1 MQQEARGP
9 RVDICP
15 DCFDNDGLKRRIVA
29 IRKEAS
35 EGNCQFHPTK
45 KGVPIARVASI
56 VDPVFRDLYWATG
69 DDGNYW
75 SQERGS
81 SLHDVIYDL
90 TEADD
95 DQVINGLIGALEA
108 QDNYWPPDGEEPF
121 YSTDYLYTLQREEN
135 GRHLHNWQSF
145 QRSLM
150 FESRFFNPDAE
161 RMLNEIFHGVQQLRD
176 ANRQGPVYMI
186 QPDTPEAR
194 FFRARNAN
202 SYEEMKR
209 IRADLAKELGPPPEQ
224 LRKAG
229 RLNPSGIHAF
239 YGAFDLATCIA
250 ELRPSVGGR
259 VISAEFSLVR
269 PICVL
274 DTTRFANNP
283 KTVNLFAAGGLERAR
298 QWQFMKMFME
308 EIARP
313 VFPGEEHLQY
323 LPTQAV
329 AEFLN
334 RRFQVSFARE
344 KRGIDAVIFRSAQR
358 PEGKNIVVLGDAA
371 IVGMP
376 AGAAGEVPAEA
387 PEKDDFDDWFDQAL
401 KIVRAD
407 KPAGLVADPQSVR
420 WTKIIGA
427 EFTPAPD
434 DGDDEAAFDLQ
445 V

>member
-1 MQQEARGP
+1 MD
-9 RVDICP
+9 VCP
-15 DCFDNDGLKRRIVA
+15 DCFDNDGLRRRIVA

-35 EGNCQFHPTK
+35 VGNCQFHPTK

-56 VDPVFRDLYWATG
+56 IDPVFRDLYWATG

-75 SQERGS
+75 SEERGS

-95 DQVINGLIGALEA
+95 DLVINALIDALEA
-108 QDNYWPPDGEEPF
+108 QDHYWEPDGEEPF
-121 YSTDYLYTLQREEN
+121 YSEDNLYTLQEDV
-135 GRHLHNWQSF
+135 GGLHLVNWQVF

-161 RMLNEIFHGVQQLRD
+161 HVLNDIFHGVQQLRD
-176 ANRQGPVYMI
+176 ANGQGPVYMI
-186 QPDTPEAR
+186 EPGTAEAR
-194 FFRARNAN
+194 FIRARNAN
-202 SYEEMKR
+202 SPEEMKK
-209 IRADLAKELGPPPEQ
+209 IRGDLAKELGPPPEQ

-229 RLNPSGIHAF
+229 RLNPAGIHAF

-259 VISAEFSLVR
+259 VISAEFSLTR

-283 KTVNLFAAGGLERAR
+283 KSVNLFAKGALERAR
-298 QWQFMKMFME
+298 QWRFMKTFME

-313 VFPGEEHLQY
+313 VIPGEEHLQY

-334 RRFQVSFARE
+334 RRFQVAFAGE
-344 KRGIDAVIFRSAQR
+344 KRGIDAIIFGSAQR
-358 PEGKNIVVLGDAA
+358 PGGKNIVVLGDAA
-371 IVGMP
+371 IAGLP
-376 AGAAGEVPAEA
+376 PQEAGAPQ
-387 PEKDDFDDWFDQAL
+387 PEDDDKDDFDDWFDQAL
-401 KIVRAD
+401 KLVKAD
-407 KPAGLVADPQSVR
+407 KPAGLIADSQSVR
-420 WTKIIGA
+420 WTRITGA
-427 EFTPAPD
+427 EFATAPD
-434 DGDDEAAFDLQ
+434 GEEADEAPDLGI
-445 V
+445 